1 MSIATVTMGNSA
13 LAIGSSV
20 GRMGT
25 NNPDDVLIVQRLL
38 TKAGFSTGGI
48 DGACGKHTLQAIIT
62 FQTGFLKSPDGR
74 IDPGGISWRRLVPAS
89 LPNPPVTPPLPADG
103 SLTRL
108 LPRPDRSTINPG
120 LVAVSNQYMRDK
132 LGNPRE
138 SYSQDC
144 QPITNAKLKH
154 NVVSQSVGPFSVTG
168 LRPAVLS
175 LKAVMAQIAI
185 DHKEVYGALGT
196 AGMLCCRYQRGS
208 KSAISNH
215 AWGTAVDLTLN
226 RLLDVRNDNKV
237 QYGLALI
244 APIFNQHGW
253 YWGAAFRTED
263 SMHFE
268 ASKTL
273 IDAWAPGL
281 LA

>member
-1 MSIATVTMGNSA
+1 MSTATDAFAKSA

-25 NNPDDVLIVQRLL
+25 NNPDDVVVVQRLL
-38 TKAGFSTGGI
+38 SKAGFSTGGV

-74 IDPGGISWRRLVPAS
+74 IDPNGISWKRLMAVS
-89 LPNPPVTPPLPADG
+89 LTNPPVMAPLPADG

-108 LPRPDRSTINPG
+108 LPRPDKSTINRG
-120 LVAVSNQYMRDK
+120 LVAVSNQYMRDR
-132 LGNPRE
+132 LGNPRDN
-138 SYSQDC
+138 YSSDC
-144 QPITNAKLKH
+144 QPITNAKLKR

-168 LRPAVLS
+168 LQPAVLS
-175 LKAVMAQIAI
+175 LKKVMAEIAT
-185 DHKEVYGALGT
+185 DHKEIYGALGT

-208 KSAISNH
+208 KSAVSNH
-215 AWGTAVDLTLN
+215 SWGTAVDLTLN
-226 RLLDVRNDNKV
+226 RQLDVRNDNKV
-237 QYGLALI
+237 QYGLAVI
-244 APIFNQHGW
+244 APIFNKHGW

-263 SMHFE
+263 GMHFE
-268 ASKTL
+268 ASKAL